1 MAKLVFLQQ
10 GVHEGLNVMALSAV
24 LKAAGHS
31 VDLFIEGLEPD
42 LEGSLRRAAPDLACF
57 SVISGNHPWAYA
69 KARWIKSRFPK
80 AMTVLGGPHPT
91 FFPESLDTEGID
103 IICLGEGEG
112 ALRELAD
119 AYPDL
124 DAIAKVPNLHVKVR
138 DRRVRNDVRE
148 LVADLDALP
157 FPDREVYYK
166 YPLLRNMGRK
176 TFLSSRGC
184 PYHCSFCFNHQY
196 QQLYRNKGTY
206 IRRRSAQSLLTEIRD
221 VRTRYGLKSVFFQD
235 DIFVLD
241 KTWLADFLDRYQTEV
256 RLPFT
261 CLVRADLVDEDVV
274 RRLARAGCVGVQFGI
289 ESGNERLR
297 NQVLRKRLTE
307 AQILEAGRL
316 FKRYRIPAKT
326 YNIIGLP
333 GEGVKEVLE
342 TIRINA
348 RIRADLPWVATLTPY
363 PRTDIAAAMKEA
375 GSIPADYAVDD
386 IPSSFFK
393 GGRNRA
399 LPDTVANLHRFFFV
413 AVKFPF
419 LIPVIE
425 RLIRLRPNR
434 VFDLIY
440 YLSQGYIYKVSENLS
455 WLETLRVG
463 LRFMRLHLLRRG

>member
-10 GVHEGLNVMALSAV
+10 GVHEGLNVMVLSAV

-42 LEGSLRRAAPDLACF
+42 LDDSLLRAAPDLACF
-57 SVISGNHPWAYA
+57 SVISGNHPWVYE

-80 AMTVLGGPHPT
+80 ALTVLGGPHPT
-91 FFPESLDTEGID
+91 FFPESLDTEGVD

-124 DAIAKVPNLHVKVR
+124 DAIAKIPNLHVKVQ
-138 DRRVRNDVRE
+138 DRRVRNEVRA
-148 LVADLDALP
+148 LVAPLDALP

-166 YPLLRNMGRK
+166 YPLLRKMGRK

-184 PYHCSFCFNHQY
+184 PYNCSFCFNHQV

-206 IRRRSAQSLLTEIRD
+206 IRRRSAQSLLAEIRD
-221 VRTRYGLKSVFFQD
+221 VRTRFGLKSVFFQD
-235 DIFVLD
+235 DIFILD
-241 KTWLADFLDRYQTEV
+241 RTWLADFLDRYHAEV

-261 CLVRADLVDEDVV
+261 CLVRADLVDENVV
-274 RRLARAGCVGVQFGI
+274 RRLKQAGCVGVQFGI
-289 ESGNERLR
+289 ESGNERIR
-297 NQVLRKRLTE
+297 NQVLRKRLND
-307 AQILEAGRL
+307 AQIIEAGRL
-316 FKRYRIPAKT
+316 FKRYRIPCKT

-333 GEGVKEVLE
+333 EEGVEEVLQ

-348 RIRADLPWVATLTPY
+348 RIKADLPWVATLTPY
-363 PRTDIAAAMKEA
+363 PRTDIAAAMKA
-375 GSIPADYAVDD
+375 SGLIPEHYSVDD
-386 IPSSFFK
+386 IPSSFFT
-393 GGRNRA
+393 GGKNRA
-399 LPDTVANLHRFFFV
+399 LPDAVANLHRLFFV

-419 LIPVIE
+419 LIPLIK

-434 VFDLIY
+434 VFDLVY
-440 YLSQGYIYKVSENLS
+440 FLGQGYIYKVSENLS
-455 WLETLRVG
+455 WLEALRVG
-463 LRFMRLHLLRRG
+463 LRFTRLHLLKRG